1 MDFTNLSD
9 YNRTETY
16 RPDLPPWLFNF
27 VIPIFFSLVCV
38 IGLIG
43 NGIVIYIILRYPGMT
58 SLPNL
63 YILNLASADFLFL
76 LGLPFMTY
84 FNTTKRWIFGNV
96 MCKVVMGIDG
106 SNMFTGIFTLTAM
119 AIDRYL
125 AIVHIVWSKNY
136 RTVRKTKV
144 VCAATWIGAFT
155 VTVPLWMYSAT
166 QTFDG
171 VTVCNVICPVL
182 VGQLFIIY
190 TFLFGFVLP
199 LICIITCYC
208 RILRYLTNGRSRQRR
223 RQFHVGRVGAM
234 VLFSVILF
242 VICWLP
248 FWIIRL
254 LLLSDDHSLTF
265 ALQVSYYVSVFL
277 SSINSCLNPLVYAY
291 FKQDFQDVIKHC
303 ICDCKSH
310 DETIP
315 RFRCSSY

>member
-1 MDFTNLSD
+1 MVVSFRDPDILQPRLR
-9 YNRTETY
+9 NRVD
-16 RPDLPPWLFNF
+16 RQRNCDLHF
-27 VIPIFFSLVCV
+27 
-38 IGLIG
+38 
-43 NGIVIYIILRYPGMT
+43 T
-58 SLPNL
+58 SLPRNDIAAQFVHL
-63 YILNLASADFLFL
+63 KPGVCGFSFSTRIAFYDLFQH
-76 LGLPFMTY
+76 
-84 FNTTKRWIFGNV
+84 NEAWIFGNV

-106 SNMFTGIFTLTAM
+106 FNMFSGIFTLTAM
-119 AIDRYL
+119 AVDRYL

-136 RTVRKTKV
+136 RTALKTKV
-144 VCAATWIGAFT
+144 VCAATWLAAFA

-166 QTFDG
+166 QTFNG

-234 VLFSVILF
+234 VLIAVILF
-242 VICWLP
+242 VLCWLS

-254 LLLSDDHSLTF
+254 LLLSGDHSHTL

-303 ICDCKSH
+303 ICYCKSH
-310 DETIP
+310 KETMS
-315 RFRCSSY
+315 RLRCSSG